1 MITQKTIQTIF
12 ETVKVE
18 DVVGDFVK
26 LTRRGVNYI
35 GLCPFHNEK
44 SPSFTVSP
52 AKNIYKCFGC
62 GEGGNA
68 VNFIMDLEQ
77 LSYPEAL
84 KSLAKKYNIPVEEDA
99 LTDEQAAQLQLSD
112 SLYVVNQFA
121 KDHFQK
127 QLFETDYG
135 KSVGLSYFKQ
145 RGFREEII
153 KKFGLGFANGG
164 ANDLMQKGI
173 GSGYES
179 EILEKAGLIKNKRD
193 FFRNRVQF
201 PIHNV
206 SGKVIGFGGRI
217 LTANKKAPKYLN
229 TPETDIYNKRKTL
242 YGIYFARKAIVK
254 MNECYMVEGY
264 TDVISLH
271 QAGIENIVASS
282 GTSLT
287 ADQVRLVKRYAP
299 NMTILYDGDK
309 AGIKAALRGLDI
321 VIEQDVNV
329 KVVLLPDGE
338 DPDSYL
344 KKVGATAFKEFINRE
359 ANDFILFKSNLLLK
373 DVEHDPI
380 KKSEVIKDIVE
391 SISKIPDA
399 LKRSVYVKEC
409 SQLLEMSEQ
418 LLHSEINKRIQSSAK
433 KQYQLDQRQKERD
446 ANTNKS
452 SASSGSKN
460 YEPYE
465 GMPTEEEM
473 QFANGEFST
482 GQQSQ
487 QQQRQ
492 NQNANANKKTAEE
505 CQEMDIVRILINFG
519 DRKLDEETTVAEF
532 ILLDMLDMIEEFD
545 HLVCSKIVQEYL
557 VKLQANEK
565 VTTTHFT
572 YHSDPEIA
580 KLAVDLV
587 AKMEEYGFSE
597 GWERLN
603 VFLNTQ
609 ELPEINHVADAK
621 SSILRFK
628 FKKIERLIRKNQ
640 LLLKESQ
647 EAKNDTDMLI
657 YMKVSLKLM
666 DIKKD
671 LAAQMNTV
679 VLR

>member
-68 VNFIMDLEQ
+68 VNFVMDLEQ

-84 KSLAKKYNIPVEEDA
+84 KSLAKKYNIPVEEDE

-121 KDHFQK
+121 KDHFQE

-145 RGFREEII
+145 RGFREETI

-173 GSGYES
+173 GSGYET

-242 YGIYFARKAIVK
+242 YGVYFARKAIVK

-321 VIEQDVNV
+321 VIEQDMNV
-329 KVVLLPDGE
+329 KVVLLPEGE

-344 KKVGATAFKEFINRE
+344 KKVGATAFKEFIDKE

-399 LKRSVYVKEC
+399 LKRSVYVQEC
-409 SQLLEMSEQ
+409 AQLLEMSEQ
-418 LLHSEINKRIQSSAK
+418 LLHTEINKRIQSSAK
-433 KQYQLDQRQKERD
+433 KKYQLDQRQKERD
-446 ANTNKS
+446 ANANKP
-452 SASSGSKN
+452 SSGSDH
-460 YEPYE
+460 YDPYE
-465 GMPTEEEM
+465 GMPSEEEM
-473 QFANGEFST
+473 QFANGEFFS

-487 QQQRQ
+487 PKKKT
-492 NQNANANKKTAEE
+492 NTNVKKKTAEE
-505 CQEMDIVRILINFG
+505 YQEMDVVRILINFG

-545 HLVCSKIVQEYL
+545 HVACSKIVQEYL

-565 VTTTHFT
+565 VTTTYFT

-587 AKMEEYGFSE
+587 ARMEEYGFSE
-597 GWERLN
+597 GWGRLN

-647 EAKNDTDMLI
+647 EAKNDTDVLI
-657 YMKVSLKLM
+657 YIKVSLKLM

-671 LAAQMNTV
+671 LAQQMNTV

>member
-44 SPSFTVSP
+44 TPSFTVSP

-62 GEGGNA
+62 GEGGNP

-84 KSLAKKYNIPVEEDA
+84 KSLAKKYNIPIEEDE

-121 KDHFQK
+121 KDHFQE

-173 GSGYES
+173 GKGYE
-179 EILEKAGLIKNKRD
+179 EGVLEKAGLIKNKRD

-321 VIEQDVNV
+321 VIEQDMNV
-329 KVVLLPDGE
+329 KVVLLPEGE

-344 KKVGATAFKEFINRE
+344 KKVGATAFKEFIDRE

-409 SQLLEMSEQ
+409 AQLMEMSEQ
-418 LLHSEINKRIQSSAK
+418 LLHTEINKRIQSSAK
-433 KQYQLDQRQKERD
+433 KKYQLDQRQKERD
-446 ANTNKS
+446 ANAKKT
-452 SASSGSKN
+452 SSGSDH
-460 YEPYE
+460 YDPYE
-465 GMPTEEEM
+465 GMPSEEEM
-473 QFANGEFST
+473 MFANGDFST
-482 GQQSQ
+482 GQSP
-487 QQQRQ
+487 RQ
-492 NQNANANKKTAEE
+492 KQNPNTNVKKKTAEE
-505 CQEMDIVRILINFG
+505 YQEMDIVRILINFG
-519 DRKLDEETTVAEF
+519 DRQLDKETTVAEF

-545 HLVCSKIVQEYL
+545 HLICSKIVQEYL
-557 VKLQANEK
+557 IKLQANEK
-565 VTTTHFT
+565 ITTTYFT
-572 YHSDPEIA
+572 YHSDSAIA

-587 AKMEEYGFSE
+587 ARMEEHGFSE

-671 LAAQMNTV
+671 LAKQMNTV